1 MTQKIY
7 KKLEIKFVYTRAP
20 RPWSRV
26 KNDEKSDILLED
38 SVQIE

>member
-7 KKLEIKFVYTRAP
+7 KSVKKDCLRQP
-20 RPWSRV
+20 RELLQV

-38 SVQIE
+38 PVQIE